1 MTAAERSPPRT
12 VPGVTPRLRVRLR
25 RLFGAATRISP
36 RLAARLA
43 LELFILPPRRP
54 MDAVDVPVVARA
66 ARPALRLGRRRVHAL
81 EWRPPAAPA
90 GAPAVLLL
98 HGWGSHAARF
108 GDFVDPLLARGFRVV
123 GIDAPAHGESAGRR
137 SDLGQFRDALSAA
150 LVRFAPVECV
160 VAHSLG
166 ACAAVWQ
173 MADAP
178 HPDVRSLVVIGMP
191 RDVGYVMESFELVLG
206 LQPEVRAA
214 LRRAFTA
221 RFGAAP
227 ESFSAHALAERL
239 HVPTLVV
246 HDEDDDVAPLEH
258 ARAFAGALGRGRLR
272 ATRGLNHSG
281 PLRDAASIAEIAAFA
296 DEHCSPR
303 GDGAGYAALRS

>member
-1 MTAAERSPPRT
+1 MTEAERGAPRT
-12 VPGVTPRLRVRLR
+12 VPGVTPRMRVRLQ
-25 RLFGAATRISP
+25 RLFAAATRVSP

-43 LELFILPPRRP
+43 LELFVLPPRRA
-54 MDAVDVPVVARA
+54 MDAVDAPVVARA
-66 ARPALRLGRRRVHAL
+66 ARPPLRLGRRRLHVL
-81 EWRPPAAPA
+81 EWRPSGAPPD
-90 GAPAVLLL
+90 APAVLLL

-108 GDFVDPLLARGFRVV
+108 GHFVDPLLARGFRVI

-137 SDLGQFRDALSAA
+137 SDLGQFRAA
-150 LVRFAPVECV
+150 LAAALARFAPVECI

-178 HPDVRSLVVIGMP
+178 HPDVRALVLIGMP

-206 LQPEVRAA
+206 LRPEVRAA
-214 LRRAFTA
+214 LRRQFGE

-227 ESFSAHALAERL
+227 EAFSAHALADRL
-239 HVPTLVV
+239 QVPTLVV

-258 ARAFAGALGRGRLR
+258 ARQFAGALGRGRLR

-281 PLRDAASIAEIAAFA
+281 PLRDAASIDVIAAFA
-296 DEHCSPR
+296 AEHRRP
-303 GDGAGYAALRS
+303 GGALRS

>member
-1 MTAAERSPPRT
+1 VTAAERGPPRT
-12 VPGVTPRLRVRLR
+12 VPGVTPRLRIRLQ
-25 RLFGAATRISP
+25 RLFGAATRLSP

-43 LELFILPPRRP
+43 LELFVLPPRRP
-54 MDAVDVPVVARA
+54 MDAVDVPIVARA
-66 ARPALRLGRRRVHAL
+66 TRPGLLLGRNRVHVL
-81 EWRPPAAPA
+81 EWRPQDAPA
-90 GAPAVLLL
+90 DAPAVLLL

-108 GDFVDPLLARGFRVV
+108 GDFVDPLLERGFRVI

-137 SDLGQFRDALSAA
+137 SDLGQFRAALSAA
-150 LVRFAPVECV
+150 LGQFAPVECI

-173 MADAP
+173 MADDP

-206 LQPEVRAA
+206 LRPEVRAA

-227 ESFSAHALAERL
+227 ESFSAQALAERL

-258 ARAFAGALGRGRLR
+258 ARNFAAALGRGRLR

-281 PLRDAASIAEIAAFA
+281 PLRDAASIAEVVRFA
-296 DEHCSPR
+296 DEHRSPR
-303 GDGAGYAALRS
+303 GRDALRS